1 MRTHGWG
8 GATPATDDEAVERI
22 LDAASEAIEERGAD
36 IRIADVAR
44 TLGVS
49 RQTVYNY
56 FPGTNALL
64 EAAATRSGVRFLQR
78 LAQHL
83 APMTDPVEALVESL
97 AFTLEWLPRDKHV
110 QLMLVHDF
118 TKAST
123 GVTSEMGIKFGHGLL
138 TGLNIDWAQYGLDN
152 ASLDDLAEYMLRIM
166 QSFMIDPGRPPRTGE
181 VLRGYL
187 RRWVTPILTSEIASH
202 RR

>member
-8 GATPATDDEAVERI
+8 GATPATDEEATERI

-64 EAAATRSGVRFLQR
+64 EAAATRSGMRFLQR
-78 LAQHL
+78 LAEHL
-83 APMTDPVEALVESL
+83 ADMTDPVEALVESL
-97 AFTLEWLPRDKHV
+97 AFTLDWLPRDKHV

-118 TKAST
+118 TKASI
-123 GVTSEMGIKFGHGLL
+123 GVTSDMGIKFGHGLL
-138 TGLNIDWAQYGLDN
+138 AGLDIDWAQYGLDD
-152 ASLDDLAEYMLRIM
+152 AGIDDLAEYMLRIL

-187 RRWVTPILTSEIASH
+187 RRWVVPVLTSEIASH